1 LDNNQSLKAAPRQL
15 ALADFLLN
23 RPWRQE
29 FFSRNNLKYFSM
41 GALSDRMRKLL
52 RHGDLWLIFG
62 LFGTILLLILP
73 VPPFLLD
80 LLLTVSIGLS
90 LLTLLVILYLR
101 TPAEFTGFPTLLL
114 FITLYRLALNV
125 ASTRLILLDGYA
137 GHIIEAFGNFVVRGN
152 YVVGLVVFCILV
164 LINFIV
170 ITKGAGRIAEVAAR
184 FTLDAMPGKQ
194 MAIDAELNAGLINET
209 EARNRRRGV
218 EEEADF
224 YGAMDGA
231 SKFVRGDAIAAI
243 LITLINIIGG
253 FAIGIMQKG
262 MTMNEALSRFTMLSI
277 GDGLVS
283 QVPALVTSVAA
294 GILVT
299 RATSRNDL
307 GRELTR
313 QMLFYPKALTI
324 LSAMLGL
331 LAIVPGLPP
340 IPFLTMAALVG
351 MLSYTLHKN
360 GMPQDIATTAPTMS
374 GAVSGKPADP
384 KAPIAG
390 AATAAEAKANDKLE
404 NLLNLDTLQIEL
416 GLGLIP
422 MADKAKGGDLLD
434 RVTGVRRNFA
444 SEMGVL
450 IPPIRLRDNLQL
462 GNNEYR
468 FVLKGN
474 AIANSQLMPGHW
486 LAMNATNSKVALRG
500 VPTVE
505 PVFQLP
511 ATWVTEVERKNAE
524 VSGFTVVDAPS
535 VLITHLSETVR
546 RHCHEILTRQDVQAL
561 LDNLKTTHPAVVN
574 ELIPGQLSIGQVQR
588 IMQNLLAEGISIRN
602 LAGIL
607 EKVGD
612 YAAFTKNP
620 DELSEHARRALMPQL
635 SRPYQTDSG
644 AVRAITID
652 PKLEAQLSQGV
663 RQSANEVALIIEPR
677 LARHVIESLSRFI
690 QQMIAAGQQPVV
702 LCAPALRLAFRRF
715 FENTFS
721 DLAVLSYAEIPPRV
735 QVQNAAVIPCP
746 E

>member
-1 LDNNQSLKAAPRQL
+1 MAAAKNDQKTL
-15 ALADFLLN
+15 
-23 RPWRQE
+23 
-29 FFSRNNLKYFSM
+29 M

-52 RHGDLWLIFG
+52 RHGDLWLVFA

-73 VPPFLLD
+73 IPPFLLD
-80 LLLTVSIGLS
+80 LLLTMSIGLS

-137 GHIIEAFGNFVVRGN
+137 GHIIESFGNFVVRGN
-152 YVVGLVVFCILV
+152 YVVGLVVFSILV

-194 MAIDAELNAGLINET
+194 MAIDAELNAGLINEA

-243 LITLINIIGG
+243 LITLINVIGG
-253 FAIGIMQKG
+253 FAIGILQKG

-283 QVPALVTSVAA
+283 QVPALITSVAA

-299 RATSRNDL
+299 RATSKNDL
-307 GRELTR
+307 GRELSR
-313 QMLFYPKALTI
+313 QLLFYPKALTI
-324 LSAMLGL
+324 LAGMLGVM
-331 LAIVPGLPP
+331 AVVPGLPTV
-340 IPFLTMAALVG
+340 PFLLMGSLVG
-351 MLSYTLHKN
+351 LLSYTLHKN
-360 GMPQDIATTAPTMS
+360 GMPDF
-374 GAVSGKPADP
+374 GAAAGMAGTPAGTGGKPGDAKNP
-384 KAPIAG
+384 AG
-390 AATAAEAKANDKLE
+390 AATAAEAKANEKIE
-404 NLLNLDTLQIEL
+404 NLLTLDTLQIEL
-416 GLGLIP
+416 GFGLIP
-422 MADKAKGGDLLD
+422 LADKTKGGDLLD
-434 RVTGVRRNFA
+434 RVTGVRRTFA
-444 SEMGVL
+444 SDMGVL
-450 IPPIRLRDNLQL
+450 VPPIRLRDNLQL

-474 AIANSQLMPGHW
+474 PIASSQLMPGHW
-486 LAMNATNSKVALRG
+486 LAMNATNSKVVLKG

-511 ATWVTEVERKNAE
+511 ATWVTDVERKNAE

-546 RHCHEILTRQDVQAL
+546 RHCHEILTRQDVQML
-561 LDNLKTTHPAVVN
+561 LDNLKQTHPAVVN
-574 ELIPGQLSIGQVQR
+574 ELIPGQLSMGQVQR
-588 IMQNLLAEGISIRN
+588 ILQNLLAEGISIRN

-620 DELSEHARRALMPQL
+620 DELSEHARRALGPQL
-635 SRPYQTDSG
+635 ARPFQADNGSM
-644 AVRAITID
+644 RAITID

-663 RQSANEVALIIEPR
+663 RQSASEVALVIEPR
-677 LARHVIESLSRFI
+677 LARHVIDSLSRFI
-690 QQMIAAGQQPVV
+690 QQMMAAGQQPVV

-721 DLAVLSYAEIPPRV
+721 DLSVLSYAEIPPRV
-735 QVQNAAVIPCP
+735 QVQNAAVIPCL

>member
-1 LDNNQSLKAAPRQL
+1 
-15 ALADFLLN
+15 
-23 RPWRQE
+23 
-29 FFSRNNLKYFSM
+29 M

-52 RHGDLWLIFG
+52 RHGDLWLIFA

-73 VPPFLLD
+73 IPPFLLD
-80 LLLTVSIGLS
+80 LLLTISIGLS

-152 YVVGLVVFCILV
+152 YVVGMVVFCILV

-194 MAIDAELNAGLINET
+194 MAVDAELNAGLINEA
-209 EARNRRRGV
+209 EARSRRRSV

-283 QVPALVTSVAA
+283 QVPALITSVAA

-299 RATSRNDL
+299 RATSKNDL
-307 GRELTR
+307 GRELSR
-313 QMLFYPKALTI
+313 QLLFYPKALTI
-324 LSAMLGL
+324 LAVMMGVMAM
-331 LAIVPGLPP
+331 VPGLPTM
-340 IPFLTMAALVG
+340 PFLTMGALVG
-351 MLSYTLHKN
+351 LLSYTLHKN
-360 GMPQDIATTAPTMS
+360 GMPELAAAGATGAGMNGKS
-374 GAVSGKPADP
+374 GET
-384 KAPIAG
+384 KAPAAG
-390 AATAAEAKANDKLE
+390 AATAAEAKANDKIE
-404 NLLNLDTLQIEL
+404 NLLSLDTLQIEL
-416 GLGLIP
+416 GYGLIP

-434 RVTGVRRNFA
+434 RITGVRRTFA
-444 SEMGVL
+444 SDMGVL
-450 IPPIRLRDNLQL
+450 VPPIRLRDNLQL

-474 AIANSQLMPGHW
+474 PIANSQLMPGHW
-486 LAMNATNSKVALRG
+486 LAMNATNSKVTLKG

-511 ATWVTEVERKNAE
+511 ATWVTDMERKNAE

-546 RHCHEILTRQDVQAL
+546 RHCHEILTRQDVQTL
-561 LDNLKTTHPAVVN
+561 LDHLKLTHPAVVN

-588 IMQNLLAEGISIRN
+588 ILQNLLAEGISIKN
-602 LAGIL
+602 LSGIL

-612 YAAFTKNP
+612 YAPFTKNP
-620 DELSEHARRALMPQL
+620 DELSEHARKAMGAQL
-635 SRPYQTDSG
+635 SRPFQAENGS
-644 AVRAITID
+644 VRAITMD
-652 PKLEAQLSQGV
+652 PKLEAMLAQGV
-663 RQSANEVALIIEPR
+663 RQSASEVALVIEPR
-677 LARHVIESLSRFI
+677 LARHVIDSLSRFI
-690 QQMIAAGQQPVV
+690 QQMMVSGQQPVV
-702 LCAPALRLAFRRF
+702 LCAPTLRLAFRRF
-715 FENTFS
+715 FEHTFS

-735 QVQNAAVIPCP
+735 QVQNAAIIPCL

>member
-1 LDNNQSLKAAPRQL
+1 ML
-15 ALADFLLN
+15 
-23 RPWRQE
+23 
-29 FFSRNNLKYFSM
+29 
-41 GALSDRMRKLL
+41 GLSDRLRGLL

-80 LLLTVSIGLS
+80 LLLTISIGLS

-194 MAIDAELNAGLINET
+194 MAIDAELNAGLIKED
-209 EARNRRRGV
+209 EARSRRRAV

-243 LITLINIIGG
+243 LITLINVIGG
-253 FAIGIMQKG
+253 FAIGILQKG

-283 QVPALVTSVAA
+283 QVPALITSVAA

-299 RATSRNDL
+299 RATSKNDL
-307 GRELTR
+307 GRELSR
-313 QMLFYPKALTI
+313 QLLFYPKALTM
-324 LSAMLGL
+324 LAVMLGVMAL
-331 LAIVPGLPP
+331 VPGLPTM
-340 IPFLTMAALVG
+340 PFLTMAVVVG
-351 MLSYTLHKN
+351 LLAYSITKK
-360 GMPQDIATTAPTMS
+360 GF
-374 GAVSGKPADP
+374 PADAPALATAGMNGKMSEP
-384 KAPIAG
+384 KNSAAPG
-390 AATAAEAKANDKLE
+390 AAPVIEPKVPEKIET
-404 NLLNLDTLQIEL
+404 LLTLDTLQIEL
-416 GLGLIP
+416 GFGLVSL
-422 MADKAKGGDLLD
+422 ADKAKGGDLLD
-434 RVTGVRRNFA
+434 RVTGVRRTFA

-474 AIANSQLMPGHW
+474 PIAKGQLQPQQW
-486 LAMNATNSKVALRG
+486 LAMNATNSKVNLKG
-500 VPTVE
+500 IPTVE
-505 PVFQLP
+505 PVFNLP

-524 VSGFTVVDAPS
+524 LSGFTVVDAPS
-535 VLITHLSETVR
+535 VLITHLSESVR

-561 LDNLKTTHPAVVN
+561 LDNLKQTHPAVVN
-574 ELIPGQLSIGQVQR
+574 ELIPGVLNMGQVQR
-588 IMQNLLAEGISIRN
+588 ILQNLLAEGISIRN

-612 YAAFTKNP
+612 AAAFTKNP
-620 DELSEHARRALMPQL
+620 DELSEHARRAIGAQL
-635 SRPYQTDSG
+635 SRPYQQENGS
-644 AVRAITID
+644 VRAITIE
-652 PKLEAQLSQGV
+652 PKLEAQLTQGV
-663 RQSANEVALIIEPR
+663 RQSASEVALIIEPK
-677 LARHVIESLSRFI
+677 LARHVMDSLSRVM

-715 FENTFS
+715 FESTFS

-735 QVQNAAVIPCP
+735 QVQNAAMISVG

>member
-1 LDNNQSLKAAPRQL
+1 
-15 ALADFLLN
+15 
-23 RPWRQE
+23 
-29 FFSRNNLKYFSM
+29 M
-41 GALSDRMRKLL
+41 GALSDRLQKLI
-52 RHGDLWLIFG
+52 RHGDLWLVFE

-73 VPPFLLD
+73 VPPMLLD

-209 EARNRRRGV
+209 EARNRRRAV

-243 LITLINIIGG
+243 LITIINIVGG

-283 QVPALVTSVAA
+283 QIPALITSVAA

-299 RATSRNDL
+299 RATSKNDL

-313 QMLFYPKALTI
+313 QLLVYPKALTI
-324 LSAMLGL
+324 LAVMLGI
-331 LAIVPGLPP
+331 LALVPGLPTM
-340 IPFLTMAALVG
+340 PFLSMATVVG
-351 MLSYTLHKN
+351 LLAYSLNKN
-360 GMPQDIATTAPTMS
+360 GVPELSQSATALAAA
-374 GAVSGKPADP
+374 GANGKPGDP
-384 KAPIAG
+384 KNPG
-390 AATAAEAKANDKLE
+390 AATAADAKAADKIE
-404 NLLNLDTLQIEL
+404 TLLALDTLQIEL
-416 GLGLIP
+416 GYGLVA
-422 MADKAKGGDLLD
+422 MADGKKGGDLLE
-434 RVTGVRRNFA
+434 RVTGVRRQFA
-444 SEMGVL
+444 SDMGVL
-450 IPPIRLRDNLQL
+450 VPPIRLRDNLQL
-462 GNNEYR
+462 GNNDYR

-474 AIANSQLMPGHW
+474 PIAQGQLMPQHW
-486 LAMNATNSKVALRG
+486 LAMNATNSKAVLKG
-500 VPTVE
+500 MPTVE

-511 ATWVTEVERKNAE
+511 ATWVSEVERKNAE
-524 VSGFTVVDAPS
+524 VAGFTVVDAPS

-546 RHCHEILTRQDVQAL
+546 RHCHEVLTRQDVQVL
-561 LDNLKTTHPAVVN
+561 LDNLKQTHPAVVN
-574 ELIPGQLSIGQVQR
+574 ELVPGQLSVGQVQR
-588 IMQNLLAEGISIRN
+588 ILQNLLAEGISIRN

-612 YAAFTKNP
+612 YASLTKNP
-620 DELSEHARRALMPQL
+620 DELSEHARRALGAQL
-635 SRPYQTDSG
+635 SRPFQTENGS
-644 AVRAITID
+644 VRAITID

-663 RQSANEVALIIEPR
+663 RQSASEVALVIEPR
-677 LARHVIESLSRFI
+677 VARHVIDALSRVI
-690 QQMIAAGQQPVV
+690 QQMLAAGQQPVV
-702 LCAPALRLAFRRF
+702 LCAPQLRLAFRRF
-715 FENTFS
+715 FEHTFT
-721 DLAVLSYAEIPPRV
+721 DLAVLSYAEIPARV
-735 QVQNAAVIPCP
+735 QVQNAAVIPGLEP
-746 E
+746 V